1 MGLIELHWQSSR
13 KTCVYRKYLA
23 I

>member
-13 KTCVYRKYLA
+13 KTYVYREYLA